1 MKFVAITACPTG
13 IAHSQMAA
21 ENLEQTAER
30 LGHEIHVEIH
40 GAMGTENEIPDE
52 TLAAADAVIIAADT
66 GVSRERFGDH
76 IVVKGTVKDG
86 VNDAEGLIEEAVDRV
101 EAEGGA
107 AAIDTAGSESAD
119 AESTG
124 AAPPDSDVADSEPV
138 DSEPSTPP
146 ETDTTTEA
154 ESASDNGGVI
164 ARLKRLFS

>member
-21 ENLEQTAER
+21 ENLEQTAQR

-66 GVSRERFGDH
+66 GVSRDRFENH

-101 EAEGGA
+101 ESEGGA
-107 AAIDTAGSESAD
+107 GGTDATDPESVD
-119 AESTG
+119 AE
-124 AAPPDSDVADSEPV
+124 PPDSDAADSEPI
-138 DSEPSTPP
+138 DAESSTPP
-146 ETDTTTEA
+146 ETETATEA
-154 ESASDNGGVI
+154 DSASDNGGVI